1 MILCCVQCP
10 SEKSYKT
17 CLLLKPLKVV
27 KLMVISDNKLRAERE
42 GKVEDLVSSDPTLLL
57 HILAAISFC
66 VFRVFKCNPPP
77 IDDRA

>member
-1 MILCCVQCP
+1 
-10 SEKSYKT
+10 
-17 CLLLKPLKVV
+17 
-27 KLMVISDNKLRAERE
+27 MVISDNKLRVERG
-42 GKVEDLVSSDPTLLL
+42 GKVEYLVSSPVSDPAPLL